1 MSEESKKLANEADKA
16 AQAAAD
22 RQEQDAANAAA
33 DRKQKTKAILQKYGI
48 VFVLIVMVVG
58 ISIAEPKFLSAT
70 NIFNVLTQSAI
81 FGIMALGMTLVITSK
96 GIDLSIGSVLA
107 FSGVVAASLAQ
118 VSNATTVYFPG
129 MTDLPAIVPIV
140 VALVIGS
147 LLGAVNGALIAYTG
161 IPAFIATL
169 GMMTIARGGALIFT
183 GGKPVSQFIDGVMF
197 IGSKVGVVP
206 VPVIVY
212 AIMIAITWVLLG
224 HTSFGK
230 NIYAIGGNVKAAE
243 ISGVNVKKNLV
254 LIYGFM
260 GLCAGV
266 AAIVFA
272 GRVGSVHP
280 GAATGYELTA
290 IAATTIGGTS
300 HYGGIG
306 TIWGAVVGALV
317 LGVLRNGLTLLG
329 IHAYWQQIIEGAI
342 IIVAVIIDMRK
353 NARKK

>member
-1 MSEESKKLANEADKA
+1 MTSDSKKLMEQAEIAENRNQYIKA
-16 AQAAAD
+16 L
-22 RQEQDAANAAA
+22 
-33 DRKQKTKAILQKYGI
+33 LQKYGI
-48 VFVLIVMVVG
+48 ILVLIFLIAV
-58 ISIAEPKFLSAT
+58 ISIAEPKFLSPN
-70 NIFNVLTQSAI
+70 NIFNVMTQSSI

-96 GIDLSIGSVLA
+96 GIDLSVGSILA
-107 FSGVVAASLAQ
+107 FAGVVAASLGQAGK
-118 VSNATTVYFPG
+118 ATTLFYPG
-129 MTDLPAIVPIV
+129 ISDLPVAVPILA
-140 VALVIGS
+140 ALVIGA
-147 LLGAVNGALIAYTG
+147 LLGAINGGLIAFTG

-169 GMMTIARGGALIFT
+169 GMMTIARGATLLYT
-183 GGKPVSQFIDGVMF
+183 GGKPVSQFTDGMMF
-197 IGSKVGVVP
+197 IGSKVGIVP

-212 AIMIAITWVLLG
+212 GIMIAITWVLLG
-224 HTSFGK
+224 YTSFGK
-230 NIYAIGGNVKAAE
+230 NVYAIGGNIKAAE

-260 GLCAGV
+260 GICCSV
-266 AAIVFA
+266 AALVFA

-329 IHAYWQQIIEGAI
+329 IDAYWQQIIEGCI
-342 IIVAVIIDMRK
+342 IIVAVIFDMRK
-353 NARKK
+353 NAKKK